1 MTKKD
6 VLEIRHLFAPKECS
20 ISKIRGCY
28 VDGDCNK
35 VATIN
40 EQFLTMP
47 EEETYK
53 YFEILKKTLSGSIGK
68 NLVTMPFP
76 TSQEFEGGTQ
86 EFLNKLR
93 KSKLEN
99 DELINEFYDKV
110 IENYDYTGNYLIL
123 LIHDTYDVPGKTTDG
138 IMMDDA
144 SDEVYDYIMCSICHV
159 NLSKAGLSYFDVEST
174 FHNRVRDWV
183 VDMPD
188 IGFLFPAF
196 IDRSTDIHNVLYYT
210 KKPEELHDSFIS
222 NILGTSLPITAG
234 EQKDVF
240 QEIVAETLGDDCNY
254 DMVRTIHDNLNE
266 MIEQRKDSPEPL
278 TLSKNTIKN
287 LLTESGVSDEK
298 MADFDAHYEKVTAA
312 ASPPEQP
319 SENPEDEPAIVVP
332 RENLLF
338 LQYNSDNYAYHKYD
352 TAHYLKSI
360 WYIRKWHPL
369 RAHIHSIHTG
379 YNCRHSHDDGYGR
392 QKLHGVVQSVVDDGR
407 HELSRTTYD
416 IPVYL
421 CHLDSLLVLHQ
432 NIVQQFL
439 ILRVLLDPAVSCQL
453 VKNYSIRSQ

>member
-312 ASPPEQP
+312 AAPPEQP

-332 RENLLF
+332 REK
-338 LQYNSDNYAYHKYD
+338 STVMYATNVANTKTFEVKTPD
-352 TAHYLKSI
+352 
-360 WYIRKWHPL
+360 
-369 RAHIHSIHTG
+369 
-379 YNCRHSHDDGYGR
+379 
-392 QKLHGVVQSVVDDGR
+392 VVIKVNPERTDLVETMEIDGR
-407 HELSRTTYD
+407 KCIVIQISDQVEVNG
-416 IPVYL
+416 IPI
-421 CHLDSLLVLHQ
+421 
-432 NIVQQFL
+432 N
-439 ILRVLLDPAVSCQL
+439 
-453 VKNYSIRSQ
+453 NN